1 MGDLWRVKRWL
12 QWSGILLY
20 LAACF
25 GCKAPTAG
33 PTDTPT
39 AWLSRAARPT
49 LRDDLDQAS
58 LRQAVQR
65 SLEYVRRLPRER
77 SLPCG
82 DRQISA
88 AALHQTLTAFEQL
101 LSQGLP
107 AAALNAALYDQF
119 DVVQA
124 AGRDGQGTV
133 LFTGYHEMLL
143 DGSRV
148 PAPGY
153 PYPLYRRPPDLVEI
167 NLGAS
172 QTRSAGERRVVRHVE
187 GKALPYFTRSEIDTE
202 GKLQGHGLELVWLRD
217 AVEGFFLHVQ
227 GSGQIRFPDG
237 QIMRVNYA
245 ASNGHPYRS
254 IGRVLLDEG
263 RLAPADL
270 SLQGIRRYLQAH
282 PNDRPRVLGANPRYV
297 FFRQVDDGPKGSL
310 NLILVPGR
318 SIATDA
324 RLFPPGGLAFIQT
337 QQPLLNA
344 QGKITGWQPLSRFV
358 LNHDTGGAITGPGR
372 VDLFWGSDAAAEMA
386 AGHMQHTGTLFFL
399 LPRQRPAQH
408 ASVMPPQTRRQSTHP
423 QAPGR
428 IHGTL
433 TQ

>member
-1 MGDLWRVKRWL
+1 
-12 QWSGILLY
+12 
-20 LAACF
+20 
-25 GCKAPTAG
+25 
-33 PTDTPT
+33 
-39 AWLSRAARPT
+39 
-49 LRDDLDQAS
+49 
-58 LRQAVQR
+58 
-65 SLEYVRRLPRER
+65 
-77 SLPCG
+77 
-82 DRQISA
+82 
-88 AALHQTLTAFEQL
+88 
-101 LSQGLP
+101 
-107 AAALNAALYDQF
+107 
-119 DVVQA
+119 
-124 AGRDGQGTV
+124 
-133 LFTGYHEMLL
+133 
-143 DGSRV
+143 
-148 PAPGY
+148 
-153 PYPLYRRPPDLVEI
+153 
-167 NLGAS
+167 
-172 QTRSAGERRVVRHVE
+172 VVRHVE

-237 QIMRVNYA
+237 QTMRVNYA

-254 IGRVLLDEG
+254 IGRLLRDEG

-344 QGKITGWQPLSRFV
+344 QGEITGWQPLSRFV

-399 LPRQRPAQH
+399 LPRQTPSHH
-408 ASVMPPQTRRQSTHP
+408 AGLIPPQTRRPSTQA

-428 IHGTL
+428 IHDTL

>member
-1 MGDLWRVKRWL
+1 LP
-12 QWSGILLY
+12 WSGILLY
-20 LAACF
+20 LVACF
-25 GCKAPTAG
+25 GCKAPVAG
-33 PTDTPT
+33 STDTFT
-39 AWLSRAARPT
+39 AWLPRAERPI
-49 LRDDLDQAS
+49 LRDDFDQAS
-58 LRQAVQR
+58 LRQAIQR
-65 SLEYVRRLPRER
+65 SLEYVRRLPQDR

-88 AALHQTLTAFEQL
+88 AALHRTLTAFEQL
-101 LSQGLP
+101 LRQELP

-167 NLGAS
+167 NPGVS
-172 QTRSAGERRVVRHVE
+172 QTRSAGERLVVRHVE

-237 QIMRVNYA
+237 QTMRVNYA

-254 IGRVLLDEG
+254 IGRLLRDEG

-282 PNDRPRVLGANPRYV
+282 PNDRSRVLGANPRYV

-399 LPRQRPAQH
+399 LPRQKPSHH
-408 ASVMPPQTRRQSTHP
+408 AGLIPP
-423 QAPGR
+423 
-428 IHGTL
+428 
-433 TQ
+433 